1 MTKPAQP
8 ESPDTVRLQQ
18 GASHDVA
25 ARRVGVVSVYED
37 QPGVVVANLA
47 INDPATNQT
56 QQIEVKAHDEI
67 AIGAKHYRVVQV
79 VAGSGGNR
87 GWLSIAPVTP

>member
-1 MTKPAQP
+1 MTEPSQP

-18 GASHDVA
+18 GTSHDLA
-25 ARRVGVVSVYED
+25 SRRVGVMSVYED
-37 QPGVVVANLA
+37 KPGVVVAQLA

-56 QQIEVKAHDEI
+56 QQIEVKAHDDV
-67 AIGAKHYRVVQV
+67 AIGAAHYRVVQI

-87 GWLSIAPVTP
+87 GWLSLAPVTP